1 MSAFVE
7 AGGKREACV
16 PVLLLWAFP
25 AVIVVG
31 SVRYYSDRAVHKA
44 ELLEQG
50 KGPMADQRALKLIG
64 IMFAA
69 LTLMVIS
76 TAAVVVAG
84 HASGLSGEY
93 SELAGSR
100 D

>member
-50 KGPMADQRALKLIG
+50 KGRWQTRAL
-64 IMFAA
+64 
-69 LTLMVIS
+69 
-76 TAAVVVAG
+76 
-84 HASGLSGEY
+84 
-93 SELAGSR
+93 
-100 D
+100 

>member
-1 MSAFVE
+1 M
-7 AGGKREACV
+7 

-31 SVRYYSDRAVHKA
+31 SVPYYSDRAVHKA

-69 LTLMVIS
+69 LTMMVIS

-84 HASGLSGEY
+84 HAASGVNGEHVK
-93 SELAGSR
+93 LV
-100 D
+100 DLHD